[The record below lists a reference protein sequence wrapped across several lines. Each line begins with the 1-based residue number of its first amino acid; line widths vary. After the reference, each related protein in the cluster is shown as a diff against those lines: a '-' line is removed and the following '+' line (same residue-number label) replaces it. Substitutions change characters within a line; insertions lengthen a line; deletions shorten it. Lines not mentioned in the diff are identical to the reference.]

1 MAGAPS
7 HADDWRCPLH
17 CHSMTAL
24 RLLKIDGGELGQK
37 RHVNSDQKTQP
48 GHVAAHGR
56 TASKSSAWS
65 HGEIV
70 AVWKRGSNLLAAG
83 RDEIPVMQERKKI
96 STSFNTNA
104 HRWICFFWPFFP
116 EKDNIFL
123 GGNGKLRH
131 ALAIGCLR
139 SGGMFVCFFLSCITL
154 FFSRVIQKWITV
166 TLTKRLKIP

>member
-17 CHSMTAL
+17 CHSMTVP

-37 RHVNSDQKTQP
+37 KHVNSDQKTQL
-48 GHVAAHGR
+48 GHVAAHVR

-96 STSFNTNA
+96 SASFNTNNTEM
-104 HRWICFFWPFFP
+104 HLFIWIVFFP
-116 EKDNIFL
+116 RKRQYISWWHRQTL
-123 GGNGKLRH
+123 P
-131 ALAIGCLR
+131 R
-139 SGGMFVCFFLSCITL
+139 SRYWLFKVRWYVFCFFLIMYNPP
-154 FFSRVIQKWITV
+154 F
-166 TLTKRLKIP
+166 

>member
-1 MAGAPS
+1 
-7 HADDWRCPLH
+7 
-17 CHSMTAL
+17 MTAP

-37 RHVNSDQKTQP
+37 RHVNSDQKTQL

-104 HRWICFFWPFFP
+104 HR
-116 EKDNIFL
+116 
-123 GGNGKLRH
+123 
-131 ALAIGCLR
+131 
-139 SGGMFVCFFLSCITL
+139 
-154 FFSRVIQKWITV
+154 
-166 TLTKRLKIP
+166 

>member
-17 CHSMTAL
+17 CHSMTVP

-37 RHVNSDQKTQP
+37 KHVNSDQKTQL

-56 TASKSSAWS
+56 TASKPSAWS

-70 AVWKRGSNLLAAG
+70 AVWKRDPICLRLDAMRFLLC
-83 RDEIPVMQERKKI
+83 RKERK
-96 STSFNTNA
+96 SQPPLTQTHTDEFVYFDRFS
-104 HRWICFFWPFFP
+104 P

-123 GGNGKLRH
+123 GGNGKLRSRYWLFKVRWYVF
-131 ALAIGCLR
+131 LAGLYK
-139 SGGMFVCFFLSCITL
+139 SELQL
-154 FFSRVIQKWITV
+154 H
-166 TLTKRLKIP
+166 IPRC